1 MTPVDMNGSCLARIR
16 AAIQQES
23 GATTTIGRFILKSPF
38 RARNM
43 SINALARACRASA
56 ATVYRF
62 CRDLGYDGY
71 KEFQLDLAA
80 AVAKNDIVNLEDFA
94 EDASPRTI
102 IRNVFEFS
110 RRSLSD
116 TERILDDRILIQ
128 LARTIQRCRR
138 VLFLGIG
145 GSGLVARFAA
155 YRLLSLGFTAIAVDD
170 PIQQIFATENVGPGD
185 VVVGISHTGQSATV
199 VEALQRARK
208 KGARTVSLTNYPHS
222 PLATEAMYRL
232 PTAFH
237 EHRINAAISS
247 SIVAQ
252 LSVIHSLYF
261 ILGSW
266 GSRKAKKYATEA
278 ERRSQRLLR
287 ASRAGKQS

>member
-1 MTPVDMNGSCLARIR
+1 MTPVEMNGSCLARIR

-23 GATTTIGRFILKSPF
+23 GATMTIGRFVLKSPF

-43 SINALARACRASA
+43 SINTLARACRASA

-80 AVAKNDIVNLEDFA
+80 AVAQNDIVNLEDFA

-116 TERILDDRILIQ
+116 TERILDDRILVQ
-128 LARTIQRCRR
+128 VARTIQRCRR
-138 VLFLGIG
+138 VLFMGIG

-170 PIQQIFATENVGPGD
+170 PIQQIFATENVGSGD
-185 VVVGISHTGQSATV
+185 VVVGISHTGQSATI

-208 KGARTVSLTNYPHS
+208 KGARTVSLSNYPRS
-222 PLATEAMYRL
+222 PLATEATYRL

-287 ASRAGKQS
+287 ASRAGKRP

>member
-1 MTPVDMNGSCLARIR
+1 MTPADMHGSCLARIR
-16 AAIQQES
+16 AAIQHES
-23 GATTTIGRFILKSPF
+23 GATVTIGRFVLKSPF
-38 RARNM
+38 RARSL
-43 SINALARACRASA
+43 SIDALARACGASA

-80 AVAKNDIVNLEDFA
+80 AVAQNDIVDLEDFA

-102 IRNVFEFS
+102 VRNVFEYN

-116 TERILDDRILIQ
+116 TERMLDDRVLVQ
-128 LARTIQRCRR
+128 VARTIQRSRR

-170 PIQQIFATENVGPGD
+170 PVQQIFATENVGPTD
-185 VVVGISHTGQSATV
+185 VVVGISHTGQSATII
-199 VEALQRARK
+199 EALQRARK
-208 KGARTVSLTNYPHS
+208 KGARTVSLSNYPRS
-222 PLATEAMYRL
+222 LLATEATFRL
-232 PTAFH
+232 STAFR
-237 EHRINAAISS
+237 EHHINAAISS

-266 GSRKAKKYATEA
+266 GGRKAKKYAREA
-278 ERRSQRLLR
+278 ERRTQRLLR
-287 ASRAGKQS
+287 ATRAGKQS